1 MDINQWKRSFFDAE
15 TFKCSFDILSSFQVS
30 AMKCGLLPIS
40 IEALVVSPCF
50 YFAFHSSFSFA
61 SLYVDKYFRIC
72 WGNRLRLNQ
81 SDVGFTQFCSEGEV
95 LLFLEFLTKK
105 CHMSGVVGYYSPRL
119 SFRPLPCKLVIEWRI
134 CLKENILFG
143 KICKVQVVC
152 AMKIDAS
159 SSHYCSKNTVWIY
172 HHFQITVWIRIQCIC
187 YTNHTNSLSSWKV
200 RTIDYIF
207 LSESTPGLMTLVNTG
222 FVFLTL
228 QLPRSR

>member
-1 MDINQWKRSFFDAE
+1 MQKL
-15 TFKCSFDILSSFQVS
+15 FKCSFDILSSFQVS

-40 IEALVVSPCF
+40 IEALIVSPCF

-81 SDVGFTQFCSEGEV
+81 SDVGFTQFCFGVEGEV

-134 CLKENILFG
+134 CPKENILFG

-159 SSHYCSKNTVWIY
+159 SFTLLQQK
-172 HHFQITVWIRIQCIC
+172 Q
-187 YTNHTNSLSSWKV
+187 
-200 RTIDYIF
+200 
-207 LSESTPGLMTLVNTG
+207 SESIII
-222 FVFLTL
+222 F
-228 QLPRSR
+228 R

>member
-1 MDINQWKRSFFDAE
+1 MQKL
-15 TFKCSFDILSSFQVS
+15 FKCSFDILSSFQVS

-40 IEALVVSPCF
+40 IEALIVSPCF

-81 SDVGFTQFCSEGEV
+81 SDVGFTQFCFGVEGEV

-119 SFRPLPCKLVIEWRI
+119 SFRPLQCKLVIEWRI

-172 HHFQITVWIRIQCIC
+172 HYFQITVWIRKQCIC
-187 YTNHTNSLSSWKV
+187 NTNHTNSLSSWKV

-207 LSESTPGLMTLVNTG
+207 LSESTPGWMTLINTG

-228 QLPRSR
+228 KLPRSR